1 MTKKPTRRV
10 GTSGTSRKKP
20 KSDLPKGEED
30 QTAGA
35 GNPANQLNPEQVEAV
50 AKVASSP
57 NAAKAASN
65 RNNDMTTQ
73 PKSDQGKPS
82 ADRWY
87 SPEFT
92 QAYDNLNACI
102 LIADADHIIR
112 YVNNK
117 TVEVFSAAEKT
128 MQEVMPSFRVS
139 EVVGGSIHRYH
150 KNAEH
155 QRQVLK
161 NLGAYKDS
169 EINVNGIVMRFRTI
183 PLRNDV
189 NEVEAYVVEL
199 NDATPEVEAKKLV
212 DFQMGE
218 FKLLLSEMQR
228 MSDAHDEGDID
239 VMCDTTKFETKEIAD
254 AVQMVNDM
262 VQAHIDTKKSVM
274 AVFQSFGQGN
284 FEADM
289 PRQPRKKVFINN
301 VIDESRDTVK
311 ELAKIIGEI
320 SDAIVE
326 GNLAFDFDTS
336 KFNGEWGKI
345 AQSFGRVFSSLSNTF
360 STMAEQVDQVG
371 TTVDQ
376 MSNVSQ
382 SLSTNSQIGSASV
395 DEVSASAEETDA
407 QVKANAEAAQK
418 ANHFVG
424 SAAELASNGSEKMKA
439 MVVSMDGIKTSSQDI
454 AKIIKVIDEIA
465 FQTNLLALNAAVE
478 AARAGQHGRGFAVV
492 AQEVRNLA
500 GRSAKAARETS
511 DLIEDASNRVNQ
523 GVRIADETSEAFTKI
538 NSEILQVKQIVEAI
552 DEASSEQSRGVAQIS
567 QAIGEIAKTTL
578 ATSQQAD
585 ELAATASQM
594 TSAMNQMNEEI
605 KRFKLRPRRGGMA
618 GMPNFDQMSPEMLA
632 QIQKMMNGSSGGGAK
647 RNGLANS
654 VDKDSRGYGSF

>member
-1 MTKKPTRRV
+1 
-10 GTSGTSRKKP
+10 
-20 KSDLPKGEED
+20 
-30 QTAGA
+30 
-35 GNPANQLNPEQVEAV
+35 
-50 AKVASSP
+50 
-57 NAAKAASN
+57 
-65 RNNDMTTQ
+65 
-73 PKSDQGKPS
+73 
-82 ADRWY
+82 
-87 SPEFT
+87 
-92 QAYDNLNACI
+92 
-102 LIADADHIIR
+102 
-112 YVNNK
+112 
-117 TVEVFSAAEKT
+117 
-128 MQEVMPSFRVS
+128 
-139 EVVGGSIHRYH
+139 
-150 KNAEH
+150 
-155 QRQVLK
+155 
-161 NLGAYKDS
+161 
-169 EINVNGIVMRFRTI
+169 
-183 PLRNDV
+183 
-189 NEVEAYVVEL
+189 
-199 NDATPEVEAKKLV
+199 
-212 DFQMGE
+212 
-218 FKLLLSEMQR
+218 
-228 MSDAHDEGDID
+228 
-239 VMCDTTKFETKEIAD
+239 
-254 AVQMVNDM
+254 
-262 VQAHIDTKKSVM
+262 
-274 AVFQSFGQGN
+274 
-284 FEADM
+284 
-289 PRQPRKKVFINN
+289 
-301 VIDESRDTVK
+301 
-311 ELAKIIGEI
+311 
-320 SDAIVE
+320 
-326 GNLAFDFDTS
+326 
-336 KFNGEWGKI
+336 
-345 AQSFGRVFSSLSNTF
+345 
-360 STMAEQVDQVG
+360 MAEQVDQVG

>member
-1 MTKKPTRRV
+1 MTEKKNSRKSSR
-10 GTSGTSRKKP
+10 GTSKDKS
-20 KSDLPKGEED
+20 KSDPPKGQGR
-30 QTAGA
+30 QTKTKSPSPVKRA
-35 GNPANQLNPEQVEAV
+35 ET
-50 AKVASSP
+50 AKS
-57 NAAKAASN
+57 AASFPQAETAASH
-65 RNNDMTTQ
+65 RNDTMTTNS
-73 PKSDQGKPS
+73 KSAQSASS

-87 SPEFT
+87 SSDFT

-112 YVNNK
+112 YVNKK

-128 MQEVMPSFRVS
+128 MQEVMPQFRVS
-139 EVVGGSIHRYH
+139 DVVGGSIHRYH
-150 KNAEH
+150 KDENH
-155 QRQVLK
+155 QRRVLQ
-161 NLGAYKDS
+161 NMGTYKDS
-169 EINVNGIVMRFRTI
+169 EIDINGIFMRFRTVPMRDENGQI
-183 PLRNDV
+183 
-189 NEVEAYVVEL
+189 EAYVVEL
-199 NDATPEVEAKKLV
+199 NDATEEREAKKRV
-212 DFQMGE
+212 DFQLAE
-218 FKLLLSEMQR
+218 FGTLMDQMNA
-228 MSDAHDEGDID
+228 MSNAHDEGDID
-239 VMCDTTKFETKEIAD
+239 VMIDTTKFESEDIKVA
-254 AVQMVNDM
+254 AQMINDM
-262 VQAHIDTKKSVM
+262 VQAHIDTKKGAM
-274 AVFQSFGQGN
+274 AVFEAFGQGN

-289 PRQPRKKVFINN
+289 PRLPRKKVFINN
-301 VIDESRDTVK
+301 IIDTFRTNVK
-311 ELAKIIGEI
+311 ELNQTIGDI
-320 SDAIVE
+320 SDAIVD
-326 GNLAFDFDTS
+326 GNLAFDFDAT

-345 AQSFGRVFSSLSNTF
+345 AQSFGRVFSSLSNTI
-360 STMAEQVDQVG
+360 STMSEQVDQVG
-371 TTVDQ
+371 STVDQ
-376 MSNVSQ
+376 MTNVSK

-424 SAAELASNGSEKMKA
+424 SAADLASNGSEKMKA

-594 TSAMNQMNEEI
+594 SSSMNQMNEEI
-605 KRFKLRPRRGGMA
+605 KRFKIKPRRNGGA

-632 QIQKMMNGSSGGGAK
+632 QIQKMMGASNGSAK
-647 RNGLANS
+647 LNGFANS
-654 VDKDSRGYGSF
+654 VDKDSRGYGPF